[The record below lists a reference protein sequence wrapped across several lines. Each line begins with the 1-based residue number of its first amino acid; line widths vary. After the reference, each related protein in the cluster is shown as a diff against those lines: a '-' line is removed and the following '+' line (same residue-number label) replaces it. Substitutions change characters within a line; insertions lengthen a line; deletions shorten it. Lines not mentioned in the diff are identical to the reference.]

1 MTCTCGGKTIPT
13 KTVAA
18 KKAAPVKVPPVKV
31 PPRKDSNG
39 SLPKKPSAAS
49 RRATKVATKKALGK
63 ANPYAKGC
71 DCG

>member
-18 KKAAPVKVPPVKV
+18 KTAAPVKVPPVKV

-49 RRATKVATKKALGK
+49 KRATRIATKKAV
-63 ANPYAKGC
+63 ANAKGC
-71 DCG
+71 DCS